1 MLNNSEEEK
10 SLGILIEEIKL
21 DLLSYINRRIRL
33 FKLDSFEKIGLSAS
47 GLGYGLIIIA
57 IVAVILFFGLIGM
70 AFFLGELFN
79 SLAVGFG
86 IMTLFSLFVLLLVVL
101 FRKKIQQ
108 SILQNTIRFMR
119 KIDTN
124 EEE

>member
-33 FKLDSFEKIGLSAS
+33 FKLDTFEKIGLSAS

-70 AFFLGELFN
+70 AFFLEN
-79 SLAVGFG
+79 Y
-86 IMTLFSLFVLLLVVL
+86 
-101 FRKKIQQ
+101 
-108 SILQNTIRFMR
+108 SIAWL
-119 KIDTN
+119 
-124 EEE
+124 